1 MKTIKLI
8 GLLAIV
14 FLLAQCKSTAPTGV
28 TPPTPS
34 LLEVTSILDS
44 AQSHF
49 IQYVNWN
56 GGDPWKAI
64 QLTADWLELQP
75 NVSSAFTLDSI
86 HITIQLKSGLETYF
100 NFEQVDDSGYSV
112 LRGGGGIPDD
122 AVGANKAEVIINPR
136 RSASV
141 APATNTITNKKVLLF
156 EAGSGSLN
164 VEPQIKRTLAWIN
177 NSGLGL
183 DVTVLR
189 GIQCSA
195 GVVPTFQNY
204 GLVIL
209 DTHGVPD
216 AFQVGS
222 HLDLS
227 STPLTDAALKSLVD
241 AQVGAGTSSDLASGN
256 LKIGASVKGN
266 PAHPNWQ
273 KAIDPSL
280 LREFMYSSKALD
292 LLPPMPNTIVFG
304 NMCLGGFTASSGT
317 RPERTVTF
325 PDGSTHH
332 YPANNWTID
341 GPMGLSFIS
350 KGLISYYAYARD
362 LPPNTSRSVPDD
374 FAIRMEDS
382 LVHRLMQGDS
392 TRIANLASDNK
403 TEFFDPE
410 HPVEGLL
417 GSLYLRHFGSD
428 NYSYSPCVD
437 TFTDA
442 RDGHLYH
449 AVCIGKQS
457 WMSENLDYYVPGSKC
472 YDSLASNC
480 DTYGLIYP
488 WKAAMA
494 GASASDAVPSGV
506 QGICPKGWH
515 LPSAAEWTILFNNL
529 GGAQVA
535 GGAMKST
542 SPLWSAPNVGATNSS
557 GFSALPAGNFIWF
570 QYAIDSPYVRYHEGL
585 DIHTY
590 FLSSSIQASDNT
602 VIMYA
607 LNQLVGGVGLY
618 RDVSTDMDPYSPP
631 GNASCRCVKDP

>member
-1 MKTIKLI
+1 MKRVKLL
-8 GLLAIV
+8 GLLALTV
-14 FLLAQCKSTAPTGV
+14 LLAQCKSTAPTGI

-56 GGDPWKAI
+56 GGDPRKAI

-86 HITIQLKSGLETYF
+86 YITIQLNSGLETYF

-122 AVGANKAEVIINPR
+122 AVEANKADGIVNPR

-141 APATNTITNKKVLLF
+141 TPATNTITNKKVLLF
-156 EAGSGSLN
+156 EAGAGSLN

-216 AFQVGS
+216 AFLVGS

-241 AQVGAGTSSDLASGN
+241 AQVGSGTSSDLTSGK
-256 LKIGASVKGN
+256 LKISASVKGN

-273 KAIDPSL
+273 KAINPSL

-292 LLPPMPNTIVFG
+292 VLAPMPNTIVFG
-304 NMCLGGFTASSGT
+304 NMCNGGFAASSGT
-317 RPERTVTF
+317 FPDRTITF
-325 PDGSTHH
+325 PDGSTRHL
-332 YPANNWTID
+332 PVRPWKID
-341 GPMGLSFIS
+341 GPLGLSFIN

-362 LPPNTSRSVPDD
+362 IPPNTSRSVPDD
-374 FAIRMEDS
+374 FARKLE
-382 LVHRLMQGDS
+382 
-392 TRIANLASDNK
+392 IA
-403 TEFFDPE
+403 
-410 HPVEGLL
+410 
-417 GSLYLRHFGSD
+417 
-428 NYSYSPCVD
+428 
-437 TFTDA
+437 
-442 RDGHLYH
+442 
-449 AVCIGKQS
+449 
-457 WMSENLDYYVPGSKC
+457 
-472 YDSLASNC
+472 
-480 DTYGLIYP
+480 
-488 WKAAMA
+488 
-494 GASASDAVPSGV
+494 
-506 QGICPKGWH
+506 
-515 LPSAAEWTILFNNL
+515 LPSFGHKRLHGMPDQL
-529 GGAQVA
+529 AQIHH
-535 GGAMKST
+535 S
-542 SPLWSAPNVGATNSS
+542 
-557 GFSALPAGNFIWF
+557 
-570 QYAIDSPYVRYHEGL
+570 QIDTLSERLKARHRHEVF
-585 DIHTY
+585 D
-590 FLSSSIQASDNT
+590 
-602 VIMYA
+602 
-607 LNQLVGGVGLY
+607 
-618 RDVSTDMDPYSPP
+618 
-631 GNASCRCVKDP
+631 